1 MALAVPLRG
10 SRHESPVAQFL
21 VVRCLAM
28 RCIFCKSNSEGSVS
42 VEHVIPE
49 SLGNEDHILPRG
61 WVCDG
66 CNNYLATKVEK
77 PFLDSLYGR
86 SSRSSMG
93 VPNKRGRIPPAEG
106 WHAQSRTRVEL
117 VHVPGEGMC
126 VGAAPGEDASRWV
139 ESFQTNTHG
148 TLYIPTP
155 DTPEPNGVTAR
166 FIAKVALEVLALRCA
181 DVTGWNDELVDKPE
195 LDELRRYVRRGIPN
209 LLWPVHIRR
218 LYAQDFLFPG
228 DAHGP
233 HQVLHEFDILHTPE
247 GEYFVVVAIF
257 GLEYTINVGG
267 PELDGYH
274 AWLKSNGDKSPLYK

>member
-1 MALAVPLRG
+1 
-10 SRHESPVAQFL
+10 
-21 VVRCLAM
+21 M

-49 SLGNEDHILPRG
+49 SLGNEDHVLPRG

-86 SSRSSMG
+86 NSRSSMCI
-93 VPNKRGRIPPAEG
+93 PNKRGRIPPAEG
-106 WHAQSRTRVEL
+106 WHAQSRTRVEVL
-117 VHVPGEGMC
+117 YAPREDIC
-126 VGAAPGEDASRWV
+126 VGAAPGEDESRWV
-139 ESFQTNTHG
+139 ESLQTDAHG

-155 DTPEPNGVTAR
+155 DTPESNNITAR
-166 FIAKVALEVLALRCA
+166 FIAKVALEVLALRCIGIA
-181 DVTGWNDELVDKPE
+181 GWNDELVDMPE

-218 LYAQDFLFPG
+218 IYAQDFLFP
-228 DAHGP
+228 DDVHGP
-233 HQVLHEFDILHTPE
+233 HQVLHEFDILHTPA
-247 GEYFVVVAIF
+247 GEYFVVMAIL
-257 GLEYTINVGG
+257 GLEYVINLGG

-274 AWLKSNGDKSPLYK
+274 EWLKSNGGKSPLYK